1 MAWNTTLLGG
11 FGRGCLSKY
20 GRQQHATEDRRI
32 DIDLAYLGILCS
44 FDSFSVYVSVKGVRQ
59 GCVYCIPEPGR
70 MELSRPI
77 VFYRAHG
84 LSFFVSWYFLPVPK
98 SGHVLSL
105 VWLIYNSKA
114 ATASFMCVG
123 KPLSQHLSSR
133 PNTLTDRTIPP
144 NRCRKKSKTLL

>member
-1 MAWNTTLLGG
+1 MACNINLLGG

-32 DIDLAYLGILCS
+32 DIDLACLGILCC
-44 FDSFSVYVSVKGVRQ
+44 FDSFSLYVSIKGDRQ
-59 GCVYCIPEPGR
+59 GCVCCIPKPGR

-77 VFYRAHG
+77 VFHRAHG
-84 LSFFVSWYFLPVPK
+84 LSFFVSWYFLPAPK
-98 SGHVLSL
+98 SGHCLSF

-123 KPLSQHLSSR
+123 KPLNQHLSSSS
-133 PNTLTDRTIPP
+133 NFLTDRTTPP